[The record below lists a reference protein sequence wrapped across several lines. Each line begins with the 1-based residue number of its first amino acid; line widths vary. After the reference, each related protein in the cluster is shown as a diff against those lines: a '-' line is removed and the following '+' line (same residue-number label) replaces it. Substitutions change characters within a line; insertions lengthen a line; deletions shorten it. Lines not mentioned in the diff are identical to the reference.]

1 MADNIQLNML
11 TLLHELQ
18 CFNKNLINK
27 NVKSLADYLKSLKED
42 FNDDGEEEQE
52 EVISYGLFELFL
64 KYIYRIHSLVNIES
78 TTIDNVTT
86 EKVVDNN
93 VAASTLNAL
102 FKNEFALLIE
112 KLKKHIELDS
122 ELKKSL
128 AEWIKEVLNETNNE
142 IIMSNNELFNKYRN
156 VTEALNGD
164 FLKTEECWKF
174 ITDLTNLL
182 YESVYVNIID
192 IPIMEIGN
200 IDDLP
205 ESIVVELKSHLANSA
220 GSRRKFIYSY
230 VETDGYPI
238 DDSTLSLRTY
248 IETYNAGSGS
258 DTPAGKA
265 LDVINQSTK
274 LGQSILAPIYYN
286 IKLIELILKSIKSQ
300 EDEKMPLY
308 VYNSLARDALDYHK
322 RCSSASQEEDVKEA
336 EKENRKLRYEEL
348 ISGIAKGNVEKPTEW
363 LYMFLSASLSSE
375 NQKYNGIKTET
386 ILKNGTDNFIHYKE
400 GEEFDVG
407 TFKTTTLNPKFVDL
421 IHELILII
429 EIIYL
434 SHAQPKQEE
443 SKRSSKLVNYSGENV
458 VYDTY
463 KNVFIK
469 KNIMSTRDGEES
481 ENTALSTQ
489 LINCLVTL
497 YNIVYG
503 EELEE
508 LKGET
513 LLYVRR
519 FYNCLLNIGE
529 DDSKFEQNIREGPA
543 DTTTTNDTTTDE
555 LEKEFKFN
563 IMRDFE
569 CITPYIHS
577 VVESVSAAD
586 PKLKTKL
593 NAYFKIISMYIRQ
606 SLKGKVD
613 SIEDL
618 IEIMDSEKEFTFTI
632 DEKFKKAFIG
642 FNNMLIKK
650 EGDKEE
656 YFRADMFSINHEILK
671 SLKDLNKDKVQTDD
685 KLILL
690 CFVLVINNLM
700 NIHNIEGKKFFEVL
714 LKDKEESTFKDDVEA
729 SAKIFGKAPK
739 ITTFTSLDNFIKSK
753 IIPGTYKG
761 DKFTLADSLAFTKSV
776 LKGDENDDNKFT
788 KERIYYRYY
797 PRKLNEIEDK
807 KDVFE
812 GNDNTPLLEVKIVVY
827 ENEVEKKRIYCI
839 TDLKLIGSFS
849 NATYKDASP

>member
-27 NVKSLADYLKSLKED
+27 NVKSLADYLESLKED
-42 FNDDGEEEQE
+42 FNDNGEEEQE

-64 KYIYRIHSLVNIES
+64 KYIYRIHNLVNIE
-78 TTIDNVTT
+78 TIEGVDDKPAT

-102 FKNEFALLIE
+102 FKNKHELLIA
-112 KLKKHIELDS
+112 KLTKRLPDLNKEDLKNWIQTVLKEGGEL
-122 ELKKSL
+122 
-128 AEWIKEVLNETNNE
+128 
-142 IIMSNNELFNKYRN
+142 IMEDDESFNKYKA
-156 VTEALNGD
+156 VTETLNGD
-164 FLKTEECWKF
+164 FLKTPECWEF

-200 IDDLP
+200 IDKLP

-230 VETDGYPI
+230 VEADGYPI
-238 DDSTLSLRTY
+238 DDSTLALRTY
-248 IETYNAGSGS
+248 IEAYHAGN
-258 DTPAGKA
+258 DEQEVKDA
-265 LDVINQSTK
+265 LELINQATK

-286 IKLIELILKSIKSQ
+286 IKLIELILKSVKG
-300 EDEKMPLY
+300 EDKDEKMTLY
-308 VYNSLARDALDYHK
+308 VYNSLARDALDYYK
-322 RCSSASQEEDVKEA
+322 RCSSVSTETEEA

-375 NQKYNGIKTET
+375 KPKYDGIKEET
-386 ILKNGTDNFIHYKE
+386 ILKILKDDAYENFTYYDTDGNFKTT
-400 GEEFDVG
+400 D
-407 TFKTTTLNPKFVDL
+407 FKTTTLNPKFVDL

-434 SHAQPKQEE
+434 SHSQSKQEE
-443 SKRSSKLVNYSGENV
+443 TKRSNKLINYSSENI

-463 KNVFIK
+463 KNAFIK
-469 KNIMSTRDGEES
+469 KARMSTRDSEES
-481 ENTALSTQ
+481 ENTKLSTQ

-497 YNIVYG
+497 YNIVYDEQL
-503 EELEE
+503 EELE
-508 LKGET
+508 GET
-513 LLYVRR
+513 LLYIRR

-529 DDSKFEQNIREGPA
+529 ADSQYEQDIRNNPD

-618 IEIMDSEKEFTFTI
+618 IEIIDNEKEFTFTI
-632 DEKFKKAFIG
+632 DEKFRKAFIG

-671 SLKDLNKDKVQTDD
+671 SLKDLNKDKVPEED

-714 LKDKEESTFKDDVEA
+714 LKDKEETTFEEDVST
-729 SAKIFGKAPK
+729 SAGIFGKAPK

-753 IIPGTYKG
+753 IIPGTYKN
-761 DKFTLADSLAFTKSV
+761 DKFILADSLALTKSV
-776 LKGDENDDNKFT
+776 LKGDENEDNKFT

-797 PRKLNEIEDK
+797 PQKLNKDGTVFTEDK
-807 KDVFE
+807 
-812 GNDNTPLLEVKIVVY
+812 TLLEVKIVVY
-827 ENEVEKKRIYCI
+827 ENEVEKKKIYCI
-839 TDLKLIGSFS
+839 THLALIEAFQ
-849 NATYKDASP
+849 NATYKTASP